1 MDGVLWH
8 FERRGSAWALG
19 ILLGIGLLSGQQLRA
34 DAIDRAWQ
42 TAIAPVTLN
51 LRNKL
56 AEAPYSVTFIV
67 EALSNGAQ
75 WQYTTDSAPNAWQ
88 RPQFPRDFDG
98 PRVDHLRP
106 QAYTWHAR
114 VGTKRVLGGQF
125 TYPNG
130 SFSAQLS
137 HPTADPT
144 PGVLLAEFDQLFA
157 ERYAIT
163 LQLLPEQVQ
172 GGPYLSCL
180 ASIRITDT
188 HNGRQGL
195 LLSSSFSLP
204 EASLRPYVEQ
214 VREPEYAERIH
225 PGVHRVPLKTS
236 DYSHALL
243 GEGAQTLQFERGF
256 AFADLDHD
264 GQLELFIAQFMA
276 GQRMRTA
283 YSVYALEALSAGE
296 HTQLDPIDDPA
307 LRDLDSAST
316 LNLAA
321 QTLSNHSSGSAYDS
335 LTERYQLLPR
345 HKNPPAAQFDQRQRY
360 HLTSVSGASTTDAPP
375 GQYYQVDRRYR
386 YTPAADGSWQQQVI
400 TIHEVLHPID

>member
-1 MDGVLWH
+1 L
-8 FERRGSAWALG
+8 RRGSAWALG
-19 ILLGIGLLSGQQLRA
+19 LLLGIGLLSGQALRA

-42 TAIAPVTLN
+42 TAIDPVTLH

-56 AEAPYSVTFIV
+56 AVAPYSVTFIV
-67 EALSNGAQ
+67 EALGSGAQ
-75 WQYTTDSAPNAWQ
+75 WQYTTESAPNAWQ

-114 VGTKRVLGGQF
+114 VSTRRVMSGQF

-130 SFSAQLS
+130 SLTTQPDGSPAVPES
-137 HPTADPT
+137 
-144 PGVLLAEFDQLFA
+144 GVLLAEFDQLFA

-180 ASIRITDT
+180 AIIRITDT
-188 HNGRQGL
+188 HNGKQGL
-195 LLSSSFSLP
+195 LLSPQFSVH

-214 VREPEYAERIH
+214 VAEPEYAERIH

-236 DYSHALL
+236 DYSHALP
-243 GEGAQTLQFERGF
+243 GEGAQTLQFKRGF

-276 GQRMRTA
+276 GQRMRNA
-283 YSVYALEALSAGE
+283 YSVYALEALAAGE

-316 LNLAA
+316 LDLAA
-321 QTLSNHSSGSAYDS
+321 QTLSHHSSGSAYDS

-345 HKNPPAAQFDQRQRY
+345 HDNPPAAQFDQRQRY

-375 GQYYQVDRRYR
+375 GQYYQIERRYR

-400 TIHEVLHPID
+400 TIQEVLINEGGP